1 MDTAQIAGARL
12 NRERNEI
19 ADAVALRIVRNHAD
33 FLTKFDMPMESL
45 REYALHDLSKLF
57 VAVISHRP
65 PLFEKYVRWQR
76 SVFHHRDVPA
86 IAILTHLTE
95 LEAELAERLEPEEFV
110 TVQAA
115 ISAGYDALDGILDGE
130 APWVAGD
137 TPLGAIA
144 EEYLRLL
151 LDRRAVDAVE
161 MIERAVADGLSLE
174 DIYLHVLEPV
184 QREVGRLWQ
193 VNSITVADEHYATDT
208 TRTVMTRLRARFTP
222 DRRREVTVLTA
233 CLGGELHDLGARMV
247 NDFLHL
253 SGFDTVFIGAN
264 TPYQAILQELSR
276 TSADV
281 LALSATMTLQVRNA
295 VELIDRLRREYP
307 GHLPVLVGGYAFNQA
322 DSLWRDV
329 GADGWAPRADEAAA
343 TVEELLHGRP
353 GRIAPR

>member
-33 FLTKFDMPMESL
+33 FLTKFDMSTESL
-45 REYALHDLSKLF
+45 REYALHDVSKLF

-65 PLFEKYVRWQR
+65 PIFGKYVRWQR

-86 IAILTHLTE
+86 IAILTHLNE
-95 LEAELAERLEPEEFV
+95 LEAELSERLEPEEFA
-110 TVQAA
+110 TVRDV

-130 APWVAGD
+130 APAIAAD
-137 TPLGAIA
+137 TPLGAVA
-144 EEYLRLL
+144 AAYLKLL

-161 MIERAVADGLSLE
+161 MIERAVGDGISLE
-174 DIYLHVLEPV
+174 DIYLAVLEPV

-193 VNSITVADEHYATDT
+193 INSITVADEHYATDT
-208 TRTVMTRLRARFTP
+208 TRTVMTRLRSRFTP

-247 NDFLHL
+247 SDFLHL

-276 TSADV
+276 TNADI

-295 VELIDRLRREYP
+295 VELIDRLRREHP
-307 GHLPVLVGGYAFNQA
+307 GYVPVLVGGYAFNQA
-322 DSLWRDV
+322 ESLWRDV
-329 GADGWAPRADEAAA
+329 GADGWAPRADQVVA
-343 TVEELLHGRP
+343 TVEALLEGGGR
-353 GRIAPR
+353 